1 MEELTIKQFS
11 DLTYNKLSELEEEV
25 SLSNPTTGSTF
36 PCRIISTPI
45 EVVQKTD
52 RKGINLLKQFQISI
66 SHFGLSQNECMEM
79 VSQTDNKLSEYKFVK
94 TNTLQIKYDN
104 EIEKYNL
111 ITVYEVYWNALV
123 KSFMS
128 VK

>member
-11 DLTYNKLSELEEEV
+11 DLTYNKLSELEEEI
-25 SLSNPTTGSTF
+25 SLSQPTVESTF

-45 EVVQKTD
+45 DVVQKTD

-66 SHFGLSQNECMEM
+66 SHFGNLQNECMEM

-94 TNTLQIKYDN
+94 TNTLPIKYD
-104 EIEKYNL
+104 EGIEKFNL
-111 ITVYEVYWNALV
+111 TTIYEVYWNALV

>member
-11 DLTYNKLSELEEEV
+11 DLTYNKLSELEEEI
-25 SLSNPTTGSTF
+25 SLSEPTVESTF

-66 SHFGLSQNECMEM
+66 SHFGNSKNECMEM

-94 TNTLQIKYDN
+94 TNTLPIKYD
-104 EIEKYNL
+104 EGIEKFNL
-111 ITVYEVYWNALV
+111 TTIYEVYWNALV

>member
-25 SLSNPTTGSTF
+25 SLSDPTIGSTF

-52 RKGINLLKQFQISI
+52 RKGVNLLKQFQISI
-66 SHFGLSQNECMEM
+66 SHFGISSNECMEM

-94 TNTLQIKYDN
+94 TNTLQIKYDK
-104 EIEKYNL
+104 ETEKYNL
-111 ITVYEVYWNALV
+111 VTTYEVCWNALV

>member
-1 MEELTIKQFS
+1 MEQLTIKQFS
-11 DLTYNKLSELEEEV
+11 DLTYNKLSELEEVV
-25 SLSNPTTGSTF
+25 SLSDPTAGSTF
-36 PCRIISTPI
+36 PCRIIGTPI

-66 SHFGLSQNECMEM
+66 AHFGISQNECMEM

-94 TNTLQIKYDN
+94 TNTLPIKYD
-104 EIEKYNL
+104 EKIEKFNL
-111 ITVYEVYWNALV
+111 TTTYEVYWNALV

>member
-11 DLTYNKLSELEEEV
+11 DLTYNKLSELEEEI
-25 SLSNPTTGSTF
+25 SLSQPTVESTF

-66 SHFGLSQNECMEM
+66 SHFGNLQNECMEM

-94 TNTLQIKYDN
+94 TNTLPIKYD
-104 EIEKYNL
+104 EGIEKFNL
-111 ITVYEVYWNALV
+111 TTIYEVYWNALV

>member
-11 DLTYNKLSELEEEV
+11 DLTYNKLSELEEEI
-25 SLSNPTTGSTF
+25 SLSEATVESTF

-66 SHFGLSQNECMEM
+66 SHFGNSKNECMEM

-94 TNTLQIKYDN
+94 TNTLPIKYD
-104 EIEKYNL
+104 EGIEKFNL
-111 ITVYEVYWNALV
+111 TTIYEVYWNALV